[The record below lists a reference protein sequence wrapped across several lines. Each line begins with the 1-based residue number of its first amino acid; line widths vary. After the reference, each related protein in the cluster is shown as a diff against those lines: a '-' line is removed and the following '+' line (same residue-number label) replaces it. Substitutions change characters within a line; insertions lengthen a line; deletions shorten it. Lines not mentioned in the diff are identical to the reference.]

1 MDDNLPVSDTTAKA
15 QRQQSTSNL
24 AVDQPVTAS
33 QRPTVKKQDYQAQRV
48 SGLKEQKEA
57 FGPPFAEGVKIVEK
71 KEFEPSEEVAEWMEK
86 VEGKEIELPQPV
98 KDEYG
103 QILIEAARV
112 TKPKIVLPL
121 TKKRAKKGL
130 HHKVADSIRWLTEW
144 CLRLLKMFPERV
156 VYKKVPKKAVK
167 AV

>member
-1 MDDNLPVSDTTAKA
+1 MDNNLPVDEAVGQKA
-15 QRQQSTSNL
+15 Q
-24 AVDQPVTAS
+24 DQPVDS
-33 QRPTVKKQDYQAQRV
+33 QQVAPQQPKDKKKTYQVQQAP
-48 SGLKEQKEA
+48 SLKEQKEA

-103 QILIEAARV
+103 QILIEAARI

-121 TKKRAKKGL
+121 TKKKVKKGL
-130 HHKVADSIRWLTEW
+130 HHKVADSIRWLAEW
-144 CLRLLKMFPERV
+144 CLRLLKMFPERAS
-156 VYKKVPKKAVK
+156 YKKAVVK
-167 AV
+167 KQ